1 MNNVVE
7 MRTRNSAEGRLSA
20 AVINNA
26 DKIAHALMMGK
37 DVEIRKTSAGISISE
52 IRKHIIVR

>member
-7 MRTRNSAEGRLSA
+7 IKARNTAEGRLSTA
-20 AVINNA
+20 IINNA
-26 DKIAHALMMGK
+26 DKIAHALAMGK
-37 DVEIRKTSAGISISE
+37 DVEIRKTAAGISVSE